1 MRSSSSFASDSRG
14 NPPHSTRRPPVL
26 SDLRSEGRKK
36 SYSRSGVLAPD
47 YVGERLPTIS
57 RFYGVVIRMFHNDH
71 APPHFHAEY
80 AEAVAAISIERLE
93 VIAGMLPPRALLLV
107 LDWAELH
114 KQELLENWELC
125 LSKKQP
131 NKIQP
136 LA

>member
-1 MRSSSSFASDSRG
+1 M
-14 NPPHSTRRPPVL
+14 
-26 SDLRSEGRKK
+26 
-36 SYSRSGVLAPD
+36 
-47 YVGERLPTIS
+47 PTIS

-80 AEAVAAISIERLE
+80 AGAAAAISIDGLE
-93 VIAGMLPPRALLLV
+93 VLAGTLPPRALILV
-107 LDWAELH
+107 LDWAAMH
-114 KQELLENWELC
+114 KQELQENWVLC

>member
-1 MRSSSSFASDSRG
+1 
-14 NPPHSTRRPPVL
+14 
-26 SDLRSEGRKK
+26 
-36 SYSRSGVLAPD
+36 
-47 YVGERLPTIS
+47 LPTIS